1 MVVLVPFV
9 EPLRVSVWFVLFV
22 VVCVKGDLL
31 TLSKLNIEALEGL
44 GTMEKSMVTH

>member
-22 VVCVKGDLL
+22 VIYVKRALL
-31 TLSKLNIEALEGL
+31 TLPKSKIEALGGL
-44 GTMEKSMVTH
+44 GTMEKALVTH